1 MISQIFT
8 NLQQLRILFSK
19 LILVST
25 GRQGQEVLTV
35 MVADA
40 LVKMFFV
47 CLLRQ
52 KNEITNGSLN
62 FMQKVVIS

>member
-25 GRQGQEVLTV
+25 GSQGQEVLTV

>member
-25 GRQGQEVLTV
+25 ERQGQEALTV

-40 LVKMFFV
+40 VVKMFFV

-52 KNEITNGSLN
+52 KNKITDGSLN